1 MTAHGR
7 ARSPVCSDDLL
18 VTAAVMTATLP
29 HSLEN
34 TGLCSHL
41 PPLEKA
47 LARKCP
53 DNTATETRRPE
64 EGREVIP
71 MVLVMYQ
78 IVVTK

>member
-1 MTAHGR
+1 MA
-7 ARSPVCSDDLL
+7 
-18 VTAAVMTATLP
+18 ATLP

-34 TGLCSHL
+34 TGQCPHL

-71 MVLVMYQ
+71 SVLVMYR
-78 IVVTK
+78 IVVTKQLTSN